1 MSYDIVTL
9 RSEII
14 SNIIDYNYLS
24 SIFKIYRELTD
35 AEEISYI
42 DFKNIVTK
50 MPDSNEIYVYKYNN
64 KPVGLITLI
73 IENKLI
79 HSGGRVGHIEDL
91 AVDREYRNLSI
102 GKTLIKYCIDKCR
115 LIDCYKVILN
125 CKTDLEKYYIS
136 NNFKNTGNFMTYK
149 IF

>member
-35 AEEISYI
+35 AEEIPYI
-42 DFKNIVTK
+42 DFKNIVTQ
-50 MPDSNEIYVYKYNN
+50 MPEKDEIYVYKYNN

-79 HSGGRVGHIEDL
+79 HSGGIVGHIEDL
-91 AVDREYRNLSI
+91 TVDGEYRNMSI
-102 GKTLIKYCIDKCR
+102 GKTLINYCIDRCR
-115 LIDCYKVILN
+115 LIGCYKVILN
-125 CKTDLEKYYIS
+125 CNTDLEKYYIS